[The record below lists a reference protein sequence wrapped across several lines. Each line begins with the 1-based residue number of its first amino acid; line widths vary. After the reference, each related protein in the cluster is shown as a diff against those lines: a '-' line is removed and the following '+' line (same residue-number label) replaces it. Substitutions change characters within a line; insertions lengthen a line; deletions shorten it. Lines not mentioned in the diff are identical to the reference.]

1 MDELEHAM
9 AAYRAWIRK
18 FNTMLAC
25 RTEPDPGDLA
35 ADSYLG
41 RDFANWHHGQV
52 NRFLESHPGFAEA
65 GGFHREMHDLARGL
79 AETTAAGGEVSLARY
94 EAFNEGVDRF
104 KRSMRKL
111 LNEAWELLRYTDPLT
126 GVANRFVLLPRLEQE
141 RERSRRSGR
150 TCSIAMMD
158 LDRFKAVNDTHGHHA
173 GDRVL
178 QYIARYL
185 LDNVRRYDQ
194 FYRYGGEEFVVMLP
208 NTASGAAKGVLD
220 RLRRGLKRQRIPLHD
235 GSHISISASFGIA
248 ELAPDQPVKTVI
260 DRADAAMYAAKKAGR
275 NRVHVWQGGDQP

>member
-1 MDELEHAM
+1 M
-9 AAYRAWIRK
+9 AAYRDWVRRFHA
-18 FNTMLAC
+18 MLAC
-25 RTEPDPGDLA
+25 RTEPDPDDLA
-35 ADSYLG
+35 ADAHL
-41 RDFANWHHGQV
+41 RHDFAGWHRGKV
-52 NRFLESHPGFAEA
+52 NRYLKQHTGFAEA
-65 GGFHREMHDLARGL
+65 ARFHHEMLALARGL
-79 AETTAAGGEVSLARY
+79 AETVAAGAPVTPDQYRV
-94 EAFNEGVDRF
+94 FTEGTELF
-104 KRSMRKL
+104 KQSMRKL

-126 GVANRFVLLPRLEQE
+126 GIANRFVMLPRLDQE
-141 RERSRRSGR
+141 REHGRRSGR
-150 TCSIAMMD
+150 PCSIAMMD

-235 GSHISISASFGIA
+235 GSHISVSASFGIA